1 MRILFTICG
10 RAGSKGIKNKNL
22 KEFLGYPLPFYTVSV
37 IDLFIKNNKQYD
49 CDIVLNTD
57 SGDLI
62 NLFRNKL
69 TLPIHI
75 LERAPELG
83 EDNTPK
89 VYVIQNSY
97 TDLKERLNKDYDMVV
112 DLDITSP
119 LRTLKDLENLVEKK
133 LNSDADVVFSVTDSR
148 RNPYFNMVMKT
159 DNGYE
164 RVIRSNFNARQ
175 EAPKIFDMN
184 ASMYAYSP
192 EFLDSGKG
200 IFDGKCDVI
209 KMMDTA
215 VLDID
220 HENDFEFMIV
230 IAEYLFKKNK
240 LYRDIRENIF
250 NI

>member
-1 MRILFTICG
+1 
-10 RAGSKGIKNKNL
+10 
-22 KEFLGYPLPFYTVSV
+22 
-37 IDLFIKNNKQYD
+37 
-49 CDIVLNTD
+49 
-57 SGDLI
+57 
-62 NLFRNKL
+62 
-69 TLPIHI
+69 
-75 LERAPELG
+75 
-83 EDNTPK
+83 
-89 VYVIQNSY
+89 
-97 TDLKERLNKDYDMVV
+97 
-112 DLDITSP
+112 
-119 LRTLKDLENLVEKK
+119 
-133 LNSDADVVFSVTDSR
+133 
-148 RNPYFNMVMKT
+148 MVMKT